1 MADTAQAARLLAELA
16 RRIASSLDLRETLQ
30 LVVQAA
36 VVELGFGCA
45 LVNMVQ
51 PGDMCEVV
59 AIAAPEEAAKALLGT
74 RSADGHVA
82 RASGLL
88 RGLG

>member
-1 MADTAQAARLLAELA
+1 MADTAQAGRLLAELA

-30 LVVQAA
+30 LVVQA
-36 VVELGFGCA
+36 VVGQLGFGCA

-59 AIAAPEEAAKALLGT
+59 AIAAPEEAAKALLCT
-74 RSADGHVA
+74 RAPMDTW
-82 RASGLL
+82 RALLGLL